1 MTIRETA
8 RRMCADM
15 NEAGGENQKKQIVVG
30 AAILLLLAFLAA
42 GVVIGAHSIPGVVGE
57 WISMMVGLMT
67 TPVFLEISAFLVGLM
82 VVLAINHW
90 RQIRNGDE
98 LVYLEEADG
107 IADLPEHVKP
117 ASLPMTVE
125 KVQAP
130 EKELRFTR
138 SGQAVVFWLL
148 AAFFAAVALT
158 LCASSLYRDV
168 NPALPHPA
176 WGLLPLWLAVVLGRL
191 AVGLTRHAYLI
202 LTPLGIEIFPFF
214 RPARGMRLLTWQEVA
229 DAEADPSCTVLT
241 LHHNP
246 EKTSGIRLSLKPI
259 RADLRALLVKAVTGR
274 VLGKTDA

>member
-1 MTIRETA
+1 MS
-8 RRMCADM
+8 ADM
-15 NEAGGENQKKQIVVG
+15 KEAADENQKKQIVVG
-30 AAILLLLAFLAA
+30 AAILLLLAFIVA
-42 GVVIGAHSIPGVVGE
+42 GVVMEAHLIPGVVGE

-67 TPVFLEISAFLVGLM
+67 TPVFLEISAFIVGLM
-82 VVLAINHW
+82 VVLALNHW
-90 RQIRNGDE
+90 RQIRDGDE
-98 LVYLEEADG
+98 LVYLEEAGD
-107 IADLPEHVKP
+107 AVDLPEHAPSAK
-117 ASLPMTVE
+117 LPMTVG

-176 WGLLPLWLAVVLGRL
+176 WGLLPLWVAVVLGRL

-214 RPARGMRLLTWQEVA
+214 RPARGMRLVTWQEVA
-229 DAEADPSCTVLT
+229 DAEANASCTMLT
-241 LHHNP
+241 LHHNL

-274 VLGKTDA
+274 VLGKAGE